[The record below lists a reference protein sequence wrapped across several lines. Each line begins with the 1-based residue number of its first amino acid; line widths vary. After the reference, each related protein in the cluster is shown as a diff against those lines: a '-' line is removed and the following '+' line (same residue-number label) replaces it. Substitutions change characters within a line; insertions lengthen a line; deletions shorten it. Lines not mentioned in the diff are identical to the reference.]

1 MPIRPDSPVKVH
13 SDGESLALV
22 ASFAGVEVRFVL
34 PDDVVNEIIITGG
47 RYFISPQAD
56 GRLEIH
62 EEYCGLLPDMVG
74 TQTVDGVLDGVLDV
88 ASYEAK
94 FTDPPPSD
102 WKPNKHPRD
111 IQHFAALEKC
121 LERWLKRTREEI
133 QGYEVEK
140 LLIPE
145 KTCPNPSR

>member
-22 ASFAGVEVRFVL
+22 ASFAGVVVRFVL

-102 WKPNKHPRD
+102 WKPNKNPPD
-111 IQHFAALEKC
+111 IQHLAALEKC
-121 LERWLKRTREEI
+121 LECWLKRTREEI